1 MTIRF
6 VPIKTASA
14 RSLREGLDAYGL
26 PAEHVAASTGA
37 GVPCRH
43 CLAQVPE
50 GRPYVIVAHRPFG
63 GLNPYTETGPIFLC
77 TDDCA
82 AGGPDFPAAMLRA
95 ASYITRAYSADERI
109 IYGTGAVTP
118 TPDIAARCAALFD
131 DPRVAF
137 IHIRSA
143 SNNCFQC
150 RVERG

>member
-6 VPIKTASA
+6 VPIKTAIA
-14 RSLREGLDAYGL
+14 MALREGRDAYDL
-26 PAEHVAASTGA
+26 PAEHVAAATGG

-50 GRPYVIVAHRPFG
+50 DRPYVIVAHRPFA

-77 TDDCA
+77 ADHCTA
-82 AGGPDFPAAMLRA
+82 AGPDFPAAMLTA
-95 ASYITRAYSADERI
+95 PGYIVRGYSADERI
-109 IYGTGAVTP
+109 IYGTGAVTS
-118 TPDIAARCAALFD
+118 TPEIATRCETLFTR
-131 DPRVAF
+131 PEVAF